1 MLPKFGYCDNL
12 NLWTSKLTQVVS
24 AMQKNAEIPSDA
36 AGQRSFT
43 DMVSITW
50 FYITWFCMMVKSGIM
65 TYPIQ
70 YL

>member
-50 FYITWFCMMVKSGIM
+50 FRLMVKSGIV

-70 YL
+70 YLSYNL

>member
-50 FYITWFCMMVKSGIM
+50 FRLMVKSGIM

-70 YL
+70 YLSYNL

>member
-24 AMQKNAEIPSDA
+24 AMQKNAEIPNDA

-50 FYITWFCMMVKSGIM
+50 FRLMVKSGIV

-70 YL
+70 YLSYNL

>member
-50 FYITWFCMMVKSGIM
+50 FRLMVKSGIM